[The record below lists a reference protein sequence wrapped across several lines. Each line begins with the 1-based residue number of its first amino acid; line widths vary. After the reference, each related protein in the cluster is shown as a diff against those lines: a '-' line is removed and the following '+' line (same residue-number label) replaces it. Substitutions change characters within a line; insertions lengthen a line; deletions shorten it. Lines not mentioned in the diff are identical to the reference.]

1 MKKKIALLF
10 SVLFACALLAGC
22 GASAASASKQPEVKE
37 PLDLTG
43 NWEEK
48 DAEDSYQAG
57 YIKDGQIVI
66 YWVSDGGDTK
76 ALYWAGSYIAP
87 TESVETYTWD
97 SVNDKEQ
104 TNKSFLASGDDTKT
118 FTYEDGEL
126 TYSASA
132 LGVTTKMHFVRTDT
146 DYSK

>member
-1 MKKKIALLF
+1 MKKKIALFLSALF
-10 SVLFACALLAGC
+10 ICAIVVGC
-22 GASAASASKQPEVKE
+22 GASSPASSTAPEE

-48 DAEDSYQAG
+48 DAGDSYQAG

-66 YWVSDGGDTK
+66 YWVSNGGDTK

-87 TESVETYTWD
+87 TEYAETYTWD
-97 SVNDKEQ
+97 SVNDTEQ
-104 TNKSFLASGDDTKT
+104 TGKALLASGDEVKT
-118 FTYEDGEL
+118 FTYENGEI

-132 LGVTTKMHFVRTDT
+132 LGVTTTKHFVRTDT

>member
-1 MKKKIALLF
+1 MKRKIIAA
-10 SVLFACALLAGC
+10 VLMAVLACVAFVGC
-22 GASAASASKQPEVKE
+22 GNSNTTSSTTPVE

-48 DAEDSYQAG
+48 DKGESYQAG
-57 YIKDGQIVI
+57 YIKDGEIVI

-76 ALYWAGSYIAP
+76 SLYWAGSYEAP
-87 TESVETYTWD
+87 MDNTEPYTWD

-104 TNKSFLASGDDTKT
+104 TGLALLASGDDTKT
-118 FTYEDGEL
+118 FTYENGEL

-132 LGVTTKMHFVRTDT
+132 LGTTKKMHFVRTDT
-146 DYSK
+146 DYSN